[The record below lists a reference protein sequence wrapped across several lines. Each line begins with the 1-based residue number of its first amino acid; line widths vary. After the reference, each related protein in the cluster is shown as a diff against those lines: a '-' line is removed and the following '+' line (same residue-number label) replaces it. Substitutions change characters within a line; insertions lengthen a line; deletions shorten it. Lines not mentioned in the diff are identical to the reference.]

1 VFDKARNTLS
11 SKKYVVLSLAV
22 AVFIAVLLVGP
33 NGNNLLNSSMGA
45 KGSPAED
52 CLTHSLSGPRN
63 FHAYEY
69 CTVVSAMSDR

>member
-1 VFDKARNTLS
+1 MFDKGRNTAS
-11 SKKYVVLSLAV
+11 SKKYVLVSLAV
-22 AVFIAVLLVGP
+22 AVFIAVLLLVP

-45 KGSPAED
+45 KGSPAEH

-69 CTVVSAMSDR
+69 CTVVSAMPDR

>member
-1 VFDKARNTLS
+1 MFDKARNTLS
-11 SKKYVVLSLAV
+11 SKKYVLLSLSV
-22 AVFIAVLLVGP
+22 AAFIAALLLVP
-33 NGNNLLNSSMGA
+33 NGDNLLNSSMGA
-45 KGSPAED
+45 KGSLAEH